1 MGIFFPQKSLVRVKI
16 IHFRLEKME
25 NSLPH
30 LSPHYL
36 ISMPWSLEKIV
47 QFQELHLYGWAIHLS
62 DFFQLRM
69 FHLVDIHVLWGKI
82 AEFEEQ
88 WINAHTNISVA
99 CCGQQ
104 TREVCPYLVM
114 WACQQLSSSHDPWM
128 NHHLNTLSMTLQRK
142 HHNFTYLKIHGVS
155 IPATSKPTWKEWM
168 QSL

>member
-1 MGIFFPQKSLVRVKI
+1 
-16 IHFRLEKME
+16 
-25 NSLPH
+25 
-30 LSPHYL
+30 
-36 ISMPWSLEKIV
+36 
-47 QFQELHLYGWAIHLS
+47 LS